1 MYVPKDL
8 RNTISGTA
16 ELVLDIPVSE
26 AALKVTESIDLS
38 DPHW

>member
-8 RNTISGTA
+8 RNTISGTP
-16 ELVLDIPVSE
+16 ELVLELPVSE
-26 AALKVTESIDLS
+26 AALTVIESIDPD